1 VNEQI
6 QSDPIWIKLFSLVF
20 WLVLLVVIF
29 GSKLLSPGTY
39 QYFITED
46 SLSEYAQSFF
56 YLLGAFF
63 ALLTVSRCLR
73 NRLYLNGALYGIL
86 ALGLFFIAME
96 EISWGQ
102 RIVGITNPEYFNK
115 HNVQNELTLHN
126 LDSVQPLLRHVYI
139 AIGFYGSISWMLAAL
154 LLPKVKLRCDN
165 VLNFLTPP
173 WYVAPYFFVCFCIYT
188 FLHYIR
194 LYYFLNDKELWHRL
208 GEDFWY
214 FLHWRD
220 EEHAE
225 LFLALGFLFFTILS
239 YRKLKIYLQ
248 ASK

>member
-1 VNEQI
+1 MNEQI
-6 QSDPIWIKLFSLVF
+6 QSEPRWIKILLLAF
-20 WLVLLVVIF
+20 WLVLLVAIF
-29 GSKLLSPGTY
+29 GSKVLSPSTY
-39 QYFITED
+39 RYFIRED
-46 SLSEYAQSFF
+46 SLIEYSQFAF
-56 YLLGAFF
+56 YLLGSFF

-73 NRLYLNGALYGIL
+73 NRLHLHGALYGIL

-102 RIVGITNPEYFNK
+102 RIVGITNPDYFNK

-126 LDSVQPLLRHVYI
+126 LDSVQPLLRHMYI
-139 AIGFYGSISWMLAAL
+139 AIGFYGSFSWMLAAL

-173 WYVAPYFFVCFCIYT
+173 WYVAPYFFVCFSIYT

-194 LYYFLNDKELWHRL
+194 SYYYDTEIGRQL
-208 GEDFWY
+208 GYEFWS
-214 FLHWRD
+214 FLHWRE

-225 LFLALGFLFFTILS
+225 LFLSLGFLFFTILS
-239 YRKLKIYLQ
+239 YRKLKICLQ
-248 ASK
+248 ATK

>member
-1 VNEQI
+1 M
-6 QSDPIWIKLFSLVF
+6 S
-20 WLVLLVVIF
+20 IF
-29 GSKLLSPGTY
+29 GSKVFSPSTY
-39 QYFITED
+39 RYFIKED
-46 SLSEYAQSFF
+46 SLSEYAQSAF
-56 YLLGAFF
+56 YLLGSVF
-63 ALLTVSRCLR
+63 ALLTVFLCLR
-73 NRLYLNGALYGIL
+73 NRLYLYGVLCGVL

-102 RIVGITNPEYFNK
+102 RIVGFTNPDYFNK
-115 HNVQNELTLHN
+115 YNVQNEFTLHN
-126 LDSVQPLLRHVYI
+126 LDSVQPLLRHMYI
-139 AIGFYGSISWMLAAL
+139 AIGFYGSFSWLLAAL
-154 LLPKVKLRCDN
+154 LLPKLKLRRDN

-194 LYYFLNDKELWHRL
+194 PYYFDTEIGRKL
-208 GEDFWY
+208 GEDFWF

-225 LFLALGFLFFTILS
+225 LFLSLGFLFFTILS